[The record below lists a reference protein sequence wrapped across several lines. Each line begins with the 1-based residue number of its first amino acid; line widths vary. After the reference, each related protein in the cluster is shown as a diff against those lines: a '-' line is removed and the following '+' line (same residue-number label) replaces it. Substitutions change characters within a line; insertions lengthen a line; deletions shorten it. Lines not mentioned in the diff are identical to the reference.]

1 MSDIQCTCKWNPDR
15 HDDDCPVSLR
25 QQLDQKQADLDRA
38 LARADAC
45 QREAQIWKQEARTQ
59 SAIVAEIYQELTG
72 KTGEPG
78 DWNGARPLKQAILR
92 KQAEA
97 VEAFLSDLREKQAAQ
112 ESDYGVTVTRS
123 LVGQGQLEQYAN
135 RLRQQAD
142 QLENTHD

>member
-1 MSDIQCTCKWNPDR
+1 MSDWIEVDGLKVGPHMRAALKLENDE
-15 HDDDCPVSLR
+15 LR

-59 SAIVAEIYQELTG
+59 SAIVAEIYQELTD

-78 DWNGARPLKQAILR
+78 DWNGARPLRPAILR

-97 VEAFLSDLREKQAAQ
+97 IEDSANTHCNPSTKAALVAHLLLDAKRLREK
-112 ESDYGVTVTRS
+112 
-123 LVGQGQLEQYAN
+123 
-135 RLRQQAD
+135 AD
-142 QLENTHD
+142 QMEADMGEVREG